1 MAGAGALGAG
11 LGAGIAAGAGA
22 PPTSERAA
30 FIMESRSASPAGALV
45 GSGSITRLLE
55 PGRGVEN
62 GAVGCGNGLAGA
74 VEGCKVGSGIGLGAA
89 AGAGALGTGLGAGI
103 AAGAGLGVGVAAA
116 GRGGTLDSAGALA
129 AGAGA
134 GDDESEAIGAS
145 PRTSWTVRT
154 TSSIPT

>member
-1 MAGAGALGAG
+1 MAGAG

-74 VEGCKVGSGIGLGAA
+74 VEGCMVGSGIGLGAA
-89 AGAGALGTGLGAGI
+89 AGAGALGTGLGVGS
-103 AAGAGLGVGVAAA
+103 AAGAGLGAGAAA

-154 TSSIPT
+154 TSSMPT